1 MNRGQLA
8 FLVLVN
14 TMISLVIA
22 LAVVWAFEARRPDP
36 EELAAINTPRPGP
49 VLAVSSTQPPAT
61 PDLGAAVPTTV
72 TTEPAEAAPIDTP
85 ASTGD
90 ETGEETVE
98 GEVYV
103 VQPGDTMLVIATRNN
118 ITVDDILRANNLSDP
133 NFLFSGQ
140 RLVIPVQGA
149 GGAVQSEAPTA
160 APSGAE
166 PGTDLGTDPG
176 TDPVVEGVRI
186 ASIIGAGDVASEHVV
201 IVNESS
207 TPFSLQGWQIQS
219 VGGPGYLI
227 ASDVPLFAGGSV
239 RIHSEAGTNTTI
251 DLYWGLTEPV
261 WSSGMEARLINAQ
274 GDVVNSYIVP

>member
-49 VLAVSSTQPPAT
+49 VLAVSSAQSTAT
-61 PDLGAAVPTTV
+61 PDLAAAAPTPI
-72 TTEPAEAAPIDTP
+72 TTETVEAAPTDTP
-85 ASTGD
+85 ASTG
-90 ETGEETVE
+90 EEAEEETVE

-160 APSGAE
+160 TPSG
-166 PGTDLGTDPG
+166 DDPG
-176 TDPVVEGVRI
+176 AEPVVEGVRI
-186 ASIIGAGDVASEHVV
+186 ASIVGAGDLASEHVV

-207 TPFSLQGWQIQS
+207 TPFSLQGWQIQR
-219 VGGPGYLI
+219 VGGPGYLV

-239 RIHSEAGTNTTI
+239 NVHTETGTNTTI

-261 WSSGMEARLINAQ
+261 WSSGVEARLINAQ
-274 GDVVNSYIVP
+274 GDVVNSYVIP

>member
-36 EELAAINTPRPGP
+36 EELAAISTPRPEP
-49 VLAVSSTQPPAT
+49 LLAASPTQLAAT
-61 PDLGAAVPTTV
+61 VDPGAAVPTPI
-72 TTEPAEAAPIDTP
+72 TTEPIEAVPTDTP
-85 ASTGD
+85 ES
-90 ETGEETVE
+90 TGEETVE

-133 NFLFSGQ
+133 NFLFAGQ

-149 GGAVQSEAPTA
+149 GGAGGSEAPA
-160 APSGAE
+160 ATPAEAE
-166 PGTDLGTDPG
+166 PEAE
-176 TDPVVEGVRI
+176 PVIEGVRI
-186 ASIIGAGDVASEHVV
+186 AAIISAGDLASEHVV

-207 TPFSLQGWQIQS
+207 TPFSLQGWQVQR

-227 ASDVPLFAGGSV
+227 ASDIPLFAGGSV
-239 RIHSEAGTNTTI
+239 RVHSRSGTDTTI
-251 DLYWGLTEPV
+251 DLYWGLTEPA
-261 WSSGMEARLINAQ
+261 WPSGVEARLIDAQ
-274 GDVVNSYIVP
+274 GDVVDSYVVP